1 MMLFLKDEIAKLK
14 YFKRIAVKL
23 NTYQIKFENDPA
35 LIKICNDLNFDVNFN
50 FDLFKS
56 IINNTES
63 LIEMGEGQFTS
74 LLPQIENLDKNLNEN
89 LFNIS
94 RVRKDYPSYFKTLLT
109 DLFGFLNILLEWEQ
123 VNKLHHQNKRG
134 VLSSRP
140 YFKDLYNRLG
150 LAIDTLNE
158 RKFLFSDEVA
168 FPNNQDLNNNIVV
181 LEDRLNNLSTKFDI
195 FSAEYIRNKE
205 NNFNQEK
212 ALLEKQANDVFV
224 KYKEFLNGLRSQY
237 KTDLDTPVADL
248 KTKLANNKS
257 DLESLLGDV
266 KLYQDKMT
274 NKAVS
279 EMSAHYFEK
288 SKFERNSYFLITFLS
303 ALIIIFSVISAYN
316 GVNSYYDEY
325 VSTKSCDTSESRTVK
340 VNGAL
345 KEISFEECMKDLT
358 VKRDATQ
365 KYAFNY
371 LIFRLSFSLLLFLAV
386 IYASRIA
393 MRAYNHWRQSEN
405 MYLKLN
411 TLSPFIGSLDKPVRN
426 DVHLSLVPDYFGKD
440 AGIVENSRDATKDIP
455 NNISNVAIKLIEQA
469 GSTISSKLGSD
480 KESKNSDSESSTEK
494 NTKKSEDESK

>member
-1 MMLFLKDEIAKLK
+1 MLFNKEEISKLK
-14 YFKRIAVKL
+14 YFKHIAFVL
-23 NTYQIKFENDPA
+23 NTYVIKFERDPV
-35 LIKICNDLNFDVNFN
+35 LINLCNDMDFDIKSNLDF
-50 FDLFKS
+50 FKS
-56 IINNTES
+56 IISTTES
-63 LIEMGEGQFTS
+63 IIEVSDGQLTS
-74 LLPQIENLDKNLNEN
+74 LLSPIEDFEEKLKKNLYD
-89 LFNIS
+89 IT
-94 RVRKDYPSYFKTLLT
+94 RVRKDYPLYFKTLIT
-109 DLFGFLNILLEWEQ
+109 ELFEFLKILKEWEAT
-123 VNKLHHQNKRG
+123 NKIYNHKNSGL
-134 VLSSRP
+134 LSGRS
-140 YFKDLYNRLG
+140 YFKKLYGNLEIVFDA
-150 LAIDTLNE
+150 LDN
-158 RKFLFSDEVA
+158 RKFLFDNA
-168 FPNNQDLNNNIVV
+168 INYHNNLNFNNTIVV
-181 LEDRLNNLSTKFDI
+181 LEDRLNNLTNKFDI
-195 FSAEYIRNKE
+195 FTHEYTRSKD
-205 NNFNQEK
+205 NNFKQQKEF
-212 ALLEKQANDVFV
+212 LENQANDVFV
-224 KYKEFLNGLRSQY
+224 QYKEFINGLRNKY
-237 KTDLDTPVADL
+237 KMDVDTPIAEL
-248 KTKLANNKS
+248 KTKLENNKI

-288 SKFERNSYFLITFLS
+288 SKFERNSYFLITLLS
-303 ALIIIFSVISAYN
+303 ALIIIFSVISAYK

-325 VSTKSCDTSESRTVK
+325 VSTKSCNTSESRTVK
-340 VNGAL
+340 VNGAI
-345 KEISFEECMKDLT
+345 KEMSFEECMKDLT

-469 GSTISSKLGSD
+469 GSTISSKLGND
-480 KESKNSDSESSTEK
+480 KESKKPDSESSTEK